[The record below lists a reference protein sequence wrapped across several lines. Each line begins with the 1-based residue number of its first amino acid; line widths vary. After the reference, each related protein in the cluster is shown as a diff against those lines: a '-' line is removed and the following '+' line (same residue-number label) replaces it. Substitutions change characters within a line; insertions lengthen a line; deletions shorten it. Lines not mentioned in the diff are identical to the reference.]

1 MTSSILQSFSSIASC
16 VDHKSKTE
24 RYKQVLDDIL
34 AKGALIDLKA
44 FVDHMIEERTPLVIS
59 RTLLQMFALGISK
72 LSDEQHKEI
81 AQYALEK
88 IQSRVVA
95 FEEQVAVIRQNLAL
109 VFESEEEWKEA
120 ALTLIGI
127 PLDRVLDVEYKAD
140 IYVKIAQLFLEN
152 DDPVQAEIFINRA
165 AELIHNVK
173 EERLKL
179 RYKVCFARIMDYKRQ
194 FMKAAMKYYELS
206 QTVGEQ
212 ERLDALQYAIICA
225 VLAPAGPQRS
235 RILATLFKDERSNKL
250 EIFSILE
257 KMYLERILHRA
268 EVEKFANHLKPHQ
281 IAKLS
286 DGSTVLDR
294 AVIEHNL
301 LAASKLYNNIT
312 FDELGSL
319 LDITPEMAERIAS
332 AMIIEE
338 RLKGSIDQIEQLISF
353 QTQSQGPLVQWDLQ
367 ISSACTSL
375 NNLLETVGLKYPH
388 LMS

>member
-1 MTSSILQSFSSIASC
+1 MDSAEMKDSI
-16 VDHKSKTE
+16 
-24 RYKQVLDDIL
+24 
-34 AKGALIDLKA
+34 
-44 FVDHMIEERTPLVIS
+44 
-59 RTLLQMFALGISK
+59 
-72 LSDEQHKEI
+72 
-81 AQYALEK
+81 
-88 IQSRVVA
+88 
-95 FEEQVAVIRQNLAL
+95 
-109 VFESEEEWKEA
+109 
-120 ALTLIGI
+120 
-127 PLDRVLDVEYKAD
+127 RVLDVEYKAD
-140 IYVKIAQLFLEN
+140 IYVKIAQLFLED